1 MGVLSRRFTEVEF
14 SRRNRLIIYYFV
26 GLILLVLLYAAIYN
40 IALARLEGVD
50 QSIFA
55 SFEFVVQTMT
65 TTGYGQD
72 SGFWSHPLMYLFVS
86 LTQIS
91 GIGIG
96 FFTLLLIIIPLFIGA
111 EVNLDDRLTPKQ
123 DHIIIC
129 EYRRDSTVLFDELE
143 ELGIEYILIASGE
156 ENAKDLSD
164 AGYSV
169 IHGSPQDRR
178 AFERASIDAAR
189 AVITD
194 AEDVNVNTILTV
206 QSITTDIGIITL
218 TDDSDMRS
226 VLLDA
231 GADTVLSPHG
241 VLGRRLAE
249 KAVSSFSSEL
259 TDTIELGSEMEIT
272 EIPIQPG
279 NQLVGARVRNSGIRE
294 QTGANIIG
302 AWIDGELQLPPNPD
316 AVIRSNTVLLLS
328 GAHDELEAFDDF
340 TQSYPYRT
348 LRRHERVIIAGQG
361 EVGQAAR
368 EIVVKEGLD
377 VTTIDVEDHDSVDI
391 VGDASS
397 NKNLQAAEIETA
409 GAIIVGLPDDSASL
423 LTTVLARSL
432 NSDIEILTRVS
443 DIDATQKALSA
454 GADYVLPVPRVSAR
468 MVVSEL
474 RGEDIL
480 APASQIRLLRV
491 PADPLVG
498 STLAESSIYEEAGY
512 RIIAVEDDSG
522 LTSTV
527 DPQRRFTGDERIVLV
542 GSCEAIQEFRKQFN
556 VSMIEPEA

>member
-1 MGVLSRRFTEVEF
+1 MTSR
-14 SRRNRLIIYYFV
+14 
-26 GLILLVLLYAAIYN
+26 
-40 IALARLEGVD
+40 
-50 QSIFA
+50 
-55 SFEFVVQTMT
+55 
-65 TTGYGQD
+65 
-72 SGFWSHPLMYLFVS
+72 
-86 LTQIS
+86 
-91 GIGIG
+91 
-96 FFTLLLIIIPLFIGA
+96 
-111 EVNLDDRLTPKQ
+111 
-123 DHIIIC
+123 
-129 EYRRDSTVLFDELE
+129 
-143 ELGIEYILIASGE
+143 
-156 ENAKDLSD
+156 
-164 AGYSV
+164 
-169 IHGSPQDRR
+169 
-178 AFERASIDAAR
+178 
-189 AVITD
+189 
-194 AEDVNVNTILTV
+194 
-206 QSITTDIGIITL
+206 
-218 TDDSDMRS
+218 
-226 VLLDA
+226 
-231 GADTVLSPHG
+231 
-241 VLGRRLAE
+241 
-249 KAVSSFSSEL
+249 
-259 TDTIELGSEMEIT
+259 
-272 EIPIQPG
+272 
-279 NQLVGARVRNSGIRE
+279 
-294 QTGANIIG
+294 
-302 AWIDGELQLPPNPD
+302 
-316 AVIRSNTVLLLS
+316 
-328 GAHDELEAFDDF
+328 
-340 TQSYPYRT
+340 SYPYRT

>member
-1 MGVLSRRFTEVEF
+1 M
-14 SRRNRLIIYYFV
+14 
-26 GLILLVLLYAAIYN
+26 
-40 IALARLEGVD
+40 
-50 QSIFA
+50 
-55 SFEFVVQTMT
+55 
-65 TTGYGQD
+65 
-72 SGFWSHPLMYLFVS
+72 
-86 LTQIS
+86 
-91 GIGIG
+91 
-96 FFTLLLIIIPLFIGA
+96 
-111 EVNLDDRLTPKQ
+111 
-123 DHIIIC
+123 
-129 EYRRDSTVLFDELE
+129 
-143 ELGIEYILIASGE
+143 
-156 ENAKDLSD
+156 
-164 AGYSV
+164 
-169 IHGSPQDRR
+169 R

-259 TDTIELGSEMEIT
+259 TDTIELGSEMET
-272 EIPIQPG
+272 AEIPIQPG

-294 QTGANIIG
+294 RTGANIIG
-302 AWIDGELQLPPNPD
+302 AWIDGELQLPPDPD

-328 GAHDELEAFDDF
+328 GVHDELEAFDDF

-348 LRRHERVIIAGQG
+348 FRRHERVIIAGQD

-498 STLAESSIYEEAGY
+498 STLAESSIYEETGC

>member
-1 MGVLSRRFTEVEF
+1 
-14 SRRNRLIIYYFV
+14 
-26 GLILLVLLYAAIYN
+26 
-40 IALARLEGVD
+40 
-50 QSIFA
+50 
-55 SFEFVVQTMT
+55 
-65 TTGYGQD
+65 
-72 SGFWSHPLMYLFVS
+72 MYLFVS

-91 GIGIG
+91 GIGIE
-96 FFTLLLIIIPLFIGA
+96 FFTLRLIIILLFTGA

-169 IHGSPQDRR
+169 IHGSPQDMR

-302 AWIDGELQLPPNPD
+302 ALQLPPNPD

-397 NKNLQAAEIETA
+397 NKNLQVAEIETA

-498 STLAESSIYEEAGY
+498 STLAESSIYEETGC

-542 GSCEAIQEFRKQFN
+542 GSREAIQEFRKQFN

>member
-1 MGVLSRRFTEVEF
+1 
-14 SRRNRLIIYYFV
+14 
-26 GLILLVLLYAAIYN
+26 
-40 IALARLEGVD
+40 
-50 QSIFA
+50 
-55 SFEFVVQTMT
+55 
-65 TTGYGQD
+65 
-72 SGFWSHPLMYLFVS
+72 
-86 LTQIS
+86 
-91 GIGIG
+91 
-96 FFTLLLIIIPLFIGA
+96 
-111 EVNLDDRLTPKQ
+111 
-123 DHIIIC
+123 
-129 EYRRDSTVLFDELE
+129 
-143 ELGIEYILIASGE
+143 
-156 ENAKDLSD
+156 
-164 AGYSV
+164 
-169 IHGSPQDRR
+169 
-178 AFERASIDAAR
+178 
-189 AVITD
+189 
-194 AEDVNVNTILTV
+194 
-206 QSITTDIGIITL
+206 
-218 TDDSDMRS
+218 MRS

-409 GAIIVGLPDDSASL
+409 GAIMVSLPDDSASL

-454 GADYVLPVPRVSAR
+454 GADYVLPVPQVSAR

-542 GSCEAIQEFRKQFN
+542 GSREAIQEFRKQFN

>member
-1 MGVLSRRFTEVEF
+1 
-14 SRRNRLIIYYFV
+14 
-26 GLILLVLLYAAIYN
+26 
-40 IALARLEGVD
+40 
-50 QSIFA
+50 
-55 SFEFVVQTMT
+55 
-65 TTGYGQD
+65 
-72 SGFWSHPLMYLFVS
+72 
-86 LTQIS
+86 
-91 GIGIG
+91 
-96 FFTLLLIIIPLFIGA
+96 
-111 EVNLDDRLTPKQ
+111 
-123 DHIIIC
+123 
-129 EYRRDSTVLFDELE
+129 
-143 ELGIEYILIASGE
+143 
-156 ENAKDLSD
+156 
-164 AGYSV
+164 
-169 IHGSPQDRR
+169 
-178 AFERASIDAAR
+178 
-189 AVITD
+189 
-194 AEDVNVNTILTV
+194 
-206 QSITTDIGIITL
+206 
-218 TDDSDMRS
+218 MRS

-294 QTGANIIG
+294 QTGANII
-302 AWIDGELQLPPNPD
+302 GELQLPPNPD

-498 STLAESSIYEEAGY
+498 STLAESSMYEEAGY

-542 GSCEAIQEFRKQFN
+542 GSREAIQEFRKQFN

>member
-1 MGVLSRRFTEVEF
+1 
-14 SRRNRLIIYYFV
+14 
-26 GLILLVLLYAAIYN
+26 
-40 IALARLEGVD
+40 
-50 QSIFA
+50 
-55 SFEFVVQTMT
+55 
-65 TTGYGQD
+65 
-72 SGFWSHPLMYLFVS
+72 MYLFVS

-91 GIGIG
+91 GIGIE
-96 FFTLLLIIIPLFIGA
+96 FFTLRLIIILLFTGA

-123 DHIIIC
+123 DHIIITIC
-129 EYRRDSTVLFDELE
+129 EYRRDSTVLLGELE

-156 ENAKDLSD
+156 ENAEDLSD

-542 GSCEAIQEFRKQFN
+542 GSREAIQEFRKQFN

>member
-1 MGVLSRRFTEVEF
+1 M
-14 SRRNRLIIYYFV
+14 
-26 GLILLVLLYAAIYN
+26 
-40 IALARLEGVD
+40 
-50 QSIFA
+50 
-55 SFEFVVQTMT
+55 
-65 TTGYGQD
+65 
-72 SGFWSHPLMYLFVS
+72 
-86 LTQIS
+86 
-91 GIGIG
+91 
-96 FFTLLLIIIPLFIGA
+96 
-111 EVNLDDRLTPKQ
+111 
-123 DHIIIC
+123 
-129 EYRRDSTVLFDELE
+129 
-143 ELGIEYILIASGE
+143 
-156 ENAKDLSD
+156 
-164 AGYSV
+164 
-169 IHGSPQDRR
+169 R

-194 AEDVNVNTILTV
+194 AEDANVNTILTV

-542 GSCEAIQEFRKQFN
+542 GSREAIQEFRKQFN

>member
-1 MGVLSRRFTEVEF
+1 M
-14 SRRNRLIIYYFV
+14 
-26 GLILLVLLYAAIYN
+26 
-40 IALARLEGVD
+40 
-50 QSIFA
+50 
-55 SFEFVVQTMT
+55 
-65 TTGYGQD
+65 
-72 SGFWSHPLMYLFVS
+72 
-86 LTQIS
+86 
-91 GIGIG
+91 G

-169 IHGSPQDRR
+169 IHGSPQDMR

-498 STLAESSIYEEAGY
+498 STLAESSIYEETGC

-542 GSCEAIQEFRKQFN
+542 GSREAIQEFRKQFN

>member
-1 MGVLSRRFTEVEF
+1 M
-14 SRRNRLIIYYFV
+14 
-26 GLILLVLLYAAIYN
+26 
-40 IALARLEGVD
+40 
-50 QSIFA
+50 
-55 SFEFVVQTMT
+55 
-65 TTGYGQD
+65 
-72 SGFWSHPLMYLFVS
+72 
-86 LTQIS
+86 
-91 GIGIG
+91 
-96 FFTLLLIIIPLFIGA
+96 
-111 EVNLDDRLTPKQ
+111 
-123 DHIIIC
+123 
-129 EYRRDSTVLFDELE
+129 
-143 ELGIEYILIASGE
+143 
-156 ENAKDLSD
+156 
-164 AGYSV
+164 
-169 IHGSPQDRR
+169 R

-542 GSCEAIQEFRKQFN
+542 GSREAIQEFRKQFN

>member
-1 MGVLSRRFTEVEF
+1 
-14 SRRNRLIIYYFV
+14 
-26 GLILLVLLYAAIYN
+26 
-40 IALARLEGVD
+40 
-50 QSIFA
+50 
-55 SFEFVVQTMT
+55 
-65 TTGYGQD
+65 
-72 SGFWSHPLMYLFVS
+72 MYLFVS

-91 GIGIG
+91 GIGIE
-96 FFTLLLIIIPLFIGA
+96 FFTLRLIIILLFTGA
-111 EVNLDDRLTPKQ
+111 EVNLDNRLTPKQ
-123 DHIIIC
+123 DHIIITIC
-129 EYRRDSTVLFDELE
+129 EYRRDSTVLLGELE

-156 ENAKDLSD
+156 ENAKDFSD

-194 AEDVNVNTILTV
+194 AEDANVNTILTV

-218 TDDSDMRS
+218 TDDSGMRS

-542 GSCEAIQEFRKQFN
+542 GSREAIQEFRKQFN